1 MARARERVLTTLEL
15 NRALLARQL
24 LLRRAPLT
32 VTPAVERVGA
42 LQAQWPPSPYVALWS
57 RLARCTRDDLMCTVT
72 RRQVVKATLMRQ
84 TLHLVS
90 ARDYLAYAG
99 LLRDARLADLER
111 RAGRDGIAADIEAL
125 ASRLVE
131 LASAEP
137 RSRPEL
143 LQLLDLPKLRVE
155 DPRPWVVWHLLV
167 ARAELVH
174 SPESSVWRNN
184 TAGGKFVPS
193 SAWLGARAATGAAA
207 AERLLRR
214 YLGAFGPASRADAAQ
229 WTGLTRAALEPAFE
243 RLPLR
248 RFRDERGRELFD
260 LPRAPLSPPE
270 TGAPVRLLPM
280 WDSSLLAH
288 DDRSRILPEE
298 HRRTVIRKNGDVQQ
312 TVVVDGFVAG
322 TWTVDAG
329 RVRVEPFE
337 PLPSRLRE
345 EVAAE
350 ARALERWLAP

>member
-1 MARARERVLTTLEL
+1 MLSTREL

-24 LLRRAPLT
+24 LLRRVPLP
-32 VTPAVERVGA
+32 VAQAVERIGA

-57 RLARCTRDDLMCTVT
+57 RLDAFSRPQLARAVAT
-72 RRQVVKATLMRQ
+72 RRLVKATLMRS

-90 ARDYLAYAG
+90 ARDYLSYAG

-111 RAGRDGIAADIEAL
+111 RAGRDGIAADVEAMVP
-125 ASRLVE
+125 RLVE
-131 LASAEP
+131 AASAEP

-143 LQLLDLPKLRVE
+143 LQLLGLPRLRTE

-174 SPESSVWRNN
+174 SPESSAWRRN
-184 TAGGKFVPS
+184 TAGGKFVPAC
-193 SAWLGARAATGAAA
+193 AWLGDSAASGGDA
-207 AERLLRR
+207 AEALVRR
-214 YLGAFGPASRADAAQ
+214 YLGAFGPASRADVAQ
-229 WTGLTRAALEPAFE
+229 WTGLTLAALEPAFG

-260 LPRAPLSPPE
+260 VPRAPLPAPGGE
-270 TGAPVRLLPM
+270 APVRFLPM

-288 DDRSRILPEE
+288 DNRSRILPAE

-312 TVVVDGFVAG
+312 TVLVDGFVAG
-322 TWTVDAG
+322 TWALEDG

-337 PLPSRLRE
+337 PLRRAARE
-345 EVAAE
+345 EVERE
-350 ARALERWLAP
+350 ARALERWLAE